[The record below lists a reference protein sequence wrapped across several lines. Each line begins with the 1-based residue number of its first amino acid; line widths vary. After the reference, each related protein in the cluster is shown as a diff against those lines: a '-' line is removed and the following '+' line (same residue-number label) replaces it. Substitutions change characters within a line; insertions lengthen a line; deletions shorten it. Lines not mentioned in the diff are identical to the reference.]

1 MLKLPF
7 CGFERCCVRKCRTL
21 CGNRSSPIAE
31 SSTRRGTSP
40 LRWRFTRPPPEPRKV
55 RIRAIRRF
63 CVARTRANAETLT
76 SSAGCDALAARRV
89 ADFSTPRGTLRTP
102 GRFCHNSR
110 GNSFF
115 RCPRKI
121 AYITTWVRVAD
132 TPVPSITDPPIPR
145 WDCTHFPFASARKM
159 ASFSTPRR
167 YVAEK
172 RRFLE

>member
-1 MLKLPF
+1 MLELPF

-21 CGNRSSPIAE
+21 CGNRSSPIAK
-31 SSTRRGTSP
+31 SSTRSGTSP
-40 LRWRFTRPPPEPRKV
+40 LRCRFTRPPAEPRRV
-55 RIRAIRRF
+55 RIRAIPRF
-63 CVARTRANAETLT
+63 CVLSTRANAKTLT

-89 ADFSTPRGTLRTP
+89 AHFSTPRGTSRTP
-102 GRFCHNSR
+102 GRFCHNPS

-132 TPVPSITDPPIPR
+132 TPVPSITGPLKAR
-145 WDCTHFPFASARKM
+145 CDCTHLPFASARKM